1 MYIIASCFLVIIR
14 SIIVDTDYESILIEY
29 TLVMTFEAFVNDIC
43 TSTKAKLDVNLF
55 SCE

>member
-29 TLVMTFEAFVNDIC
+29 TLVMTFEDIC
-43 TSTKAKLDVNLF
+43 KRYMYINESET
-55 SCE
+55 